1 MHWAKRQPITLAQ
14 ANMVAKRFGVSVDE
28 ITRDREI
35 VSELNKSKKS
45 GFAKSKT

>member
-35 VSELNKSKKS
+35 VPELNESKKS